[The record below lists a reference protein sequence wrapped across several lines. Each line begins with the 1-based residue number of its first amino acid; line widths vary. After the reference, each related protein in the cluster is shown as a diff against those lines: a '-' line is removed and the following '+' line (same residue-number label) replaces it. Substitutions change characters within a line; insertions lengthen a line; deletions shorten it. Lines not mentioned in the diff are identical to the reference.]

1 MLPSGLFYFSKLEV
15 RKLKIRKV
23 DDKPMVIHT
32 KEKIPFMCI
41 QKKLRQEV
49 V

>member
-1 MLPSGLFYFSKLEV
+1 M
-15 RKLKIRKV
+15 KIRKV
-23 DDKPMVIHT
+23 DDKPMVIYT

-49 V
+49 VYNIEKFLS

>member
-1 MLPSGLFYFSKLEV
+1 M
-15 RKLKIRKV
+15 KIRKV

-49 V
+49 VWNIEIFLS